1 MGKDYRPRKS
11 RSATKSKRP
20 ASVEDAVER
29 IRKFVVQLFV
39 RDDGEGVDWSSPM
52 IAEALLKLGF
62 HALDRMPRDCRRYA
76 LLRRVEMGVYN
87 RMTVLVTESYVEAGL
102 APCAPPPDSLEGP
115 QRHFSDDDFR
125 DGASQ

>member
-1 MGKDYRPRKS
+1 MGKAYRPRKS

-39 RDDGEGVDWSSPM
+39 RDDGDGVDWSTPI

-62 HALDRMPRDCRRYA
+62 HALDRMPRDSRRYA
-76 LLRRVEMGVYN
+76 LLRRAEMGVYN
-87 RMTVLVTESYVEAGL
+87 RITILVTESYEEAG
-102 APCAPPPDSLEGP
+102 PVPSAPPPDAFEGP
-115 QRHFSDDDFR
+115 AHFSDDDFR
-125 DGASQ
+125 SGAGH